1 MKKIRWGIAGPGI
14 IAKKFAEAI
23 FNVSDA
29 DLVAVASRSYDRAD
43 VFAKEFNI
51 DRVFSSYEEMAES
64 DLIDA
69 VYVSTIH
76 PYHESVAEIFLNAKK
91 HVLCEKPMCVNA
103 RQAKRLKE
111 CAKRNG
117 VFLMEAMWSR
127 FLPAI
132 VAAEKVVT
140 GGEIGDVMGVSADF
154 CYSIEIGEDPKLF
167 ENSLSGGSLLD
178 VGVYA
183 LHIADM
189 FIKANLKQVSVV
201 SNIQNGVD
209 YHTQMLLKYDN
220 GSIAD
225 LSSAIKLEKPFS
237 CYVYGT
243 KGHIYLPDFYKADR
257 FTVSIND
264 GEKREEIY
272 LYGDN
277 GFEFEIEEVCRCVRD
292 NKTQSDILP
301 LSKTIE
307 IIEQMDE
314 IRKQIGLKYPCD
326 AE

>member
-1 MKKIRWGIAGPGI
+1 MRKIRWGIAGPGI

-23 FNVSDA
+23 NNVSDA
-29 DLVAVASRSYDRAD
+29 ELVAVASRSYDRAET
-43 VFAKEFNI
+43 FAKEFNI
-51 DRVFSSYEEMAES
+51 DTVFSSYKEMAES
-64 DLIDA
+64 DLIDV

-103 RQAKRLKE
+103 FQAKRLVE
-111 CAKRNG
+111 CAKNNG

-127 FLPAI
+127 FLPAVI
-132 VAAEKVVT
+132 AAEKSV
-140 GGEIGDVMGVSADF
+140 GNGEIGDVMGVSADF
-154 CYSIEIGEDPKLF
+154 CYSIETEEDPKLF
-167 ENSLSGGSLLD
+167 ENTLAGGSLLD

-189 FIKANLKQVSVV
+189 FVKAKLEQIKSV
-201 SNIQNGVD
+201 SNIQDGVD
-209 YHTQMLLKYDN
+209 YHTQMHLKYDN

-237 CYVYGT
+237 CYIYGT

-257 FTVSIND
+257 FTVVLNG
-264 GEKREEIY
+264 GEKREEIHP
-272 LYGDN
+272 YGDN
-277 GFEFEIEEVCRCVRD
+277 GFEFEIEEVCRCIID
-292 NKTQSDILP
+292 NKTQSEILP

-326 AE
+326 AQ

>member
-29 DLVAVASRSYDRAD
+29 DIVAVASRSYDRAD
-43 VFAKEFNI
+43 VFAKEFDI
-51 DRVFSSYEEMAES
+51 DSVFSSYEEMAES

-76 PYHESVAEIFLNAKK
+76 PYHEAVAEIFLNAKK

-189 FIKANLKQVSVV
+189 FIKANLKQITAV

-243 KGHIYLPDFYKADR
+243 KGYIYLPNFYRADR
-257 FTVSIND
+257 FTVCLNG
-264 GEKREEIY
+264 GEKREEVY

-314 IRKQIGLKYPCD
+314 IRNQIGLKYPCD
-326 AE
+326 A